1 MNGASEVTQT
11 PLHSV
16 PCVALLMD
24 NLAIARVLA
33 EIGDLLEI
41 KGENPFKIRAYR
53 NGADTVV
60 HETRSISTL
69 TPAERLELQGIGK
82 DLAAKIGELVE
93 TGAILYHQELLQQI
107 PPTVLDLLHLQG
119 VGPKTVARLHG
130 DLGVCSLEELERA
143 ARDGRV
149 RQMKGM
155 GAKKEALI
163 LKALDEQRR
172 FVGRRLMA
180 EAHDTAAGLVAA
192 LREHAPEAE
201 ISMVGSLRRGCDTC
215 GDLDILAAIPRRS
228 PGASRAGSRDGGSA
242 SLMDAFT
249 GYKLVERILA
259 HGESTSSVRLW
270 GGFQADLRLVPRESL
285 GAALQYFT
293 GSKAHN
299 LALRDRA
306 NQRGL
311 KLNEYGLYTVEDNA
325 RIAGED
331 EEGIYAA
338 LGLALIPPE
347 LRENRGEVE
356 AADAGAL
363 PSLVQLVDLQ
373 GDLHCHTT
381 ATDGRDDIETMA
393 RAAQAAGLR
402 YLAVTDHSQ
411 ALAMANG
418 LDETRALAH
427 ARAIRDVNARLDGFT
442 LLAGIECDIR
452 ADGTMDLADDCLAEL
467 DIVIASVH
475 SGFNQ
480 EPAQMTD
487 RLLRAIACPWVDVL
501 GHPMGR
507 LILKREPHKA
517 DMTQV
522 IHAAAAAGVALEIN
536 AQVDRLDLDDLH
548 ARRARAAGA
557 RIVISSDSHGTG
569 GFGALRWAV
578 TIARRAWLT
587 PADVLNT
594 RSVDECRHALRRN
607 RP

>member
-1 MNGASEVTQT
+1 
-11 PLHSV
+11 
-16 PCVALLMD
+16 MD

-53 NGADTVV
+53 NAADTVV
-60 HETRSISTL
+60 HETRSIAAL
-69 TPAERLELQGIGK
+69 TAPERLELQGIGK
-82 DLAAKIGELVE
+82 DLAAKIGELVD
-93 TGAILYHQELLQQI
+93 TGAIRYHQDLLQEF
-107 PPTVLDLLHLQG
+107 PSTVLDLLHLQG
-119 VGPKTVARLHG
+119 VGPKTVARLYG
-130 DLGVCSLEELERA
+130 DLGIRTLEELEQA
-143 ARDGRV
+143 ARDGRI
-149 RQMKGM
+149 RDMKGM
-155 GAKKEALI
+155 GAKKETLI

-172 FVGRRLMA
+172 FVGRRLIA
-180 EAHDTAAGLVAA
+180 EAYDTAAGLVAA
-192 LREHAPEAE
+192 LREHAPGAD
-201 ISMVGSLRRGCDTC
+201 ISMVGSLRRGCETC
-215 GDLDILAAIPRRS
+215 GDLDILAANAP
-228 PGASRAGSRDGGSA
+228 A

-249 GYKLVERILA
+249 GYKLVERVLA
-259 HGESTSSVRLW
+259 HGDTKSSVRLW

-299 LALRDRA
+299 IVLRDRA
-306 NQRGL
+306 IQRGL
-311 KLNEYGLYTVEDNA
+311 KLNEYGLYKVDDNT
-325 RIAGED
+325 RVAGED

-338 LGLALIPPE
+338 LGLTLVPPE
-347 LRENRGEVE
+347 LRENRGEIE
-356 AADAGAL
+356 AAARGEL
-363 PSLVQLVDLQ
+363 PRLVQLADLQ

-402 YLAVTDHSQ
+402 YLAITDHSQ
-411 ALAMANG
+411 ALAMAKG

-427 ARAIRDVNARLDGFT
+427 ARAIREVNARLDGVT

-452 ADGTMDLADDCLAEL
+452 ADGSMDLSDDCLAEL
-467 DIVIASVH
+467 DIVIASIH

-480 EPAQMTD
+480 EPGQMTD

-501 GHPMGR
+501 GHPLGR

-522 IHAAAAAGVALEIN
+522 IHAAAAAGVAMEIN

-548 ARRARAAGA
+548 ARRARDAGA

-578 TIARRAWLT
+578 TVARRAWLT

-594 RSVDECRHALRRN
+594 RSVADLRRALRRHHS
-607 RP
+607 